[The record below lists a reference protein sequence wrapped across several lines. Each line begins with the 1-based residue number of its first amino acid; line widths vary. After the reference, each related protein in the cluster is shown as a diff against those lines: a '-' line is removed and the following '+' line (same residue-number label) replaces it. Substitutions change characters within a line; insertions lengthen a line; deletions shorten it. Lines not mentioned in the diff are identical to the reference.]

1 MKLNLLD
8 FITDLERATQ
18 YLEYAKEVIGN
29 LGEDCSNVLA
39 DNKDNEYLNKAIER
53 LDNCELA
60 IDDAIAEIKDLLEL
74 WN

>member
-29 LGEDCSNVLA
+29 LGEDCSNVLV
-39 DNKDNEYLNKAIER
+39 DNKDNEYLSKAIER

-74 WN
+74 